1 MTQTRWRI
9 APVTV
14 ETLDQAAVLH
24 ALCFPGES
32 WSRADFAGILEIA
45 GASGRWAIDPAD
57 PQAEPLGFLF
67 DMLLGSAGE
76 IVTLGVA
83 PSARRRGA
91 ARALLE
97 DLLTRARGLGVA
109 SLTLEVAEDN
119 AAAFSLYDTLGF
131 ERAGTRRDYYRR
143 PDGSVIDARLLRRIL
158 LP

>member
-1 MTQTRWRI
+1 VTLWRI
-9 APVTV
+9 EPVTV
-14 ETLDQAAVLH
+14 ETLDQAATLH

-57 PQAEPLGFLF
+57 PEQQPQGFLF

-91 ARALLE
+91 ARALLK
-97 DLLTRARGLGVA
+97 DLLARARARGVA
-109 SLTLEVAEDN
+109 TLTLEVAEDN
-119 AAAFSLYDTLGF
+119 AAAFALYRGLGF
-131 ERAGTRRDYYRR
+131 EQVGTRRGYYRR
-143 PDGSVIDARLLRRIL
+143 PDASLIDAQLLRRTL

>member
-1 MTQTRWRI
+1 MSRWRI
-9 APVTV
+9 VPVTPTAL
-14 ETLDQAAVLH
+14 ERAAELH

-32 WSRADFAGILEIA
+32 WSRADFEGILQIA

-57 PQAEPLGFLF
+57 PEQRPQGFLF
-67 DMLLGSAGE
+67 DMLLGRAGE

-83 PSARRRGA
+83 PSARRLGA

-97 DLLTRARGLGVA
+97 DLLARARALGIA

-119 AAAFSLYDTLGF
+119 AGALALYAGLGF
-131 ERAGTRRDYYRR
+131 ERAGTRRGYYRR
-143 PDGSVIDARLLRRIL
+143 PDASLMDARLLRRTL

>member
-1 MTQTRWRI
+1 MTETRWRI
-9 APVTV
+9 VPVTA
-14 ETLDQAAVLH
+14 ETLDQAAALH

-57 PQAEPLGFLF
+57 PRAEPQGFLF
-67 DMLLGSAGE
+67 DMLLGSTGE

-91 ARALLE
+91 ARALLA
-97 DLLTRARGLGVA
+97 DLLARARGLGVA

-119 AAAFSLYDTLGF
+119 WAAFALYDALGF
-131 ERAGTRRDYYRR
+131 ERAGTRRGYYRR
-143 PDGSVIDARLLRRIL
+143 PDGNVVDARLLRRIL

>member
-1 MTQTRWRI
+1 MTRWRI
-9 APVTV
+9 VPVTP
-14 ETLDQAAVLH
+14 EALDRAAELH

-45 GASGRWAIDPAD
+45 GARGHWAIDPAD
-57 PQAEPLGFLF
+57 PRRDPQGFLF
-67 DMLLGSAGE
+67 DMLLGTAGE

-97 DLLTRARGLGVA
+97 DLLGRARACGVA

-119 AAAFSLYDTLGF
+119 VAAFSLYRALGF
-131 ERAGTRRDYYRR
+131 EQAGTRLGYYRR
-143 PDGSVIDARLLRRIL
+143 ADQSLMDARLLRRTL

>member
-1 MTQTRWRI
+1 MTVWRI
-9 APVTV
+9 APATA
-14 ETLDQAAVLH
+14 ETLDQAARLH

-57 PQAEPLGFLF
+57 PAQEPQGFLF
-67 DMLLGSAGE
+67 DMLLGTAGE

-83 PSARRRGA
+83 PQARRRGA

-97 DLLTRARGLGVA
+97 DLLGRARALGIA

-119 AAAFSLYDTLGF
+119 AAAFALYRALGF
-131 ERAGTRRDYYRR
+131 EAAGTRRGYYRR
-143 PDGSVIDARLLRRIL
+143 PDASLKDARLLRRTL

>member
-1 MTQTRWRI
+1 MTRWRI
-9 APVTV
+9 VPVTLATI
-14 ETLDQAAVLH
+14 EHAARLH

-32 WSRADFAGILEIA
+32 WSRSDFEGILQIA
-45 GASGRWAIDPAD
+45 GASGRWAIDPGD
-57 PQAEPLGFLF
+57 REQRPQGFLF

-97 DLLTRARGLGVA
+97 DLLARARALGVA
-109 SLTLEVAEDN
+109 YLTLEVAEDN
-119 AAAFSLYDTLGF
+119 TGALALYAKLGF
-131 ERAGTRRDYYRR
+131 EHAGTRRGYYRR
-143 PDGSVIDARLLRRIL
+143 PDASLMDARLLRRTL

>member
-1 MTQTRWRI
+1 MIRTHWRI
-9 APVTV
+9 VPVTP
-14 ETLDQAAVLH
+14 ERLDRAAALH

-32 WSRADFAGILEIA
+32 WSQADFAGILEIA

-57 PQAEPLGFLF
+57 PREEPQGFLF
-67 DMLLGSAGE
+67 DMLLGTAGE

-97 DLLTRARGLGVA
+97 DLLVRARGSGIA
-109 SLTLEVAEDN
+109 SLTLEVADDN
-119 AAAFSLYDTLGF
+119 AAAFRLYDALGF
-131 ERAGTRRDYYRR
+131 ERAGTRRGYYRR
-143 PDGSVIDARLLRRIL
+143 PDGSVADARLLRRTL